1 MRDLIKATV
10 FLDPKLHEDLKIRI
24 YYDGFK
30 CQSEFIRACVISY
43 LSRDA
48 KFMEF
53 LDAYR
58 TNEKLQSKAQIRRS
72 TDLRRTGEELIQKM
86 GLSEEE
92 IENIFDLIEEE
103 LPEI

>member
-1 MRDLIKATV
+1 MRELIKATV

-30 CQSEFIRACVISY
+30 SQSEFIRACVVSY
-43 LSRDA
+43 LSGDT

-58 TNEKLQSKAQIRRS
+58 QNEKLQSKAQIRKS
-72 TDLRRTGEELIQKM
+72 AALRRSGEELIEKM
-86 GLSEEE
+86 GLSDDE
-92 IENIFDLIEEE
+92 IENIFDLLEEE
-103 LPEI
+103 KPD

>member
-24 YYDGFK
+24 HYDGFK
-30 CQSEFIRACVISY
+30 SQSEFIRACVISY
-43 LSRDA
+43 LSHDA

-53 LDAYR
+53 LDDYR
-58 TNEKLQSKAQIRRS
+58 ANEKLQSKAQIRRS
-72 TDLRRTGEELIQKM
+72 TALRRTGKELVKKM

-103 LPEI
+103 LPEL